1 MPHRARTTT
10 TIPAP
15 MLMNAVLERFKS
27 AKIEGD
33 IFAGAKV
40 GENRVAQSLDS
51 LRRATMTMTCGR
63 KSLGV
68 MR

>member
-33 IFAGAKV
+33 ILAGAKV
-40 GENRVAQSLDS
+40 GRIGLLNRWIVCAE
-51 LRRATMTMTCGR
+51 RR
-63 KSLGV
+63 
-68 MR
+68 